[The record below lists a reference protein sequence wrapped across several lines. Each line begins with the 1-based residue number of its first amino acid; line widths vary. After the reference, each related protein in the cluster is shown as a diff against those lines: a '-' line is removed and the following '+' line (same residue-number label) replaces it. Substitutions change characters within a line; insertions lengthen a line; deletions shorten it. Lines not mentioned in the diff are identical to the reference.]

1 MNTKTFPEAALL
13 ALLALSAASPA
24 LAGGGFS
31 FAYRG
36 RIDPEGAAMPET
48 VEAVFS
54 LYAESDGGAPLWSAT
69 NAVRPSADGVF
80 QLELAGDG
88 LAAAFTNAGA
98 RFLGVALGGGE
109 EQHPR
114 QEILA
119 APLAERAAAAEALAP
134 GAAIGLLD
142 APDVVAADATF
153 LSLQVD
159 GPFALDGSGASLQV
173 GRTAVS
179 GTLRLKKSSGN
190 SRVSVFRNAAPEHYA
205 PNSLAAGTVLFHT
218 DSGGVVTVVSRPES
232 WRNPNGE
239 PCCATWA
246 VPPGDFAAPF
256 GVDHPVDVWF
266 YPFGASN

>member
-1 MNTKTFPEAALL
+1 MNTKTFPGAALL
-13 ALLALSAASPA
+13 ALLSLASPA
-24 LAGGGFS
+24 RADGGFS

-48 VEAVFS
+48 VQAVFS
-54 LYAESDGGAPLWSAT
+54 LYAESDGGAPLWTAT
-69 NAVRPSADGVF
+69 NAVLPGADGAF
-80 QLELAGDG
+80 QLELSGDG

-119 APLAERAAAAEALAP
+119 APLADRAAAAGALAP
-134 GAAIGLLD
+134 GGTIGLLD
-142 APDVVAADATF
+142 APAVVAADATF
-153 LSLQVD
+153 RDLRVD
-159 GPFALDGSGASLQV
+159 GPLALDGSGASLQV

-179 GTLRLKKSSGN
+179 GTLRLRKASGAA
-190 SRVSVFRNAAPEHYA
+190 RVSVLRNAAPDHYRVD
-205 PNSLAAGTVLFHT
+205 SLTAGTVLFRT
-218 DSGGVVTVVSRPES
+218 DSGGLVTVVSRS
-232 WRNPNGE
+232 DYWRNPNVE

-246 VPPGDFAAPF
+246 VPPGDFAPPF